1 MSDKFIEKSDMVIVI
16 TEGFEKSVF
25 DCPTCK
31 LVLRG
36 LEDIQA
42 MQKHG
47 ACHDC
52 VEFFYWPNIERWKNG
67 WRPKKEDVHKR
78 LDNYYKVKEK

>member
-1 MSDKFIEKSDMVIVI
+1 MSDKIIEKDDMVIVI
-16 TEGFEKSVF
+16 TEGFEKSRF
-25 DCPTCK
+25 DCPTCR

-42 MQKHG
+42 LQTYG
-47 ACHDC
+47 ACRDC
-52 VEFFYWPNIERWKNG
+52 VEFFYWPNIEKWKNG

-78 LDNYYKVKEK
+78 LDNYYKVKGK